1 MKHID
6 EFRVYYADT
15 DAYGVVWHGTYL
27 RWMEIGRIEYTTD
40 VMGLNLKNLQEKG
53 IVLPVVELN
62 IKYKRS
68 AKAYDNIVL
77 ETEVQDIKKS
87 FIVFKQVLKNKE
99 TDSVYITAEVTCV
112 AVDAS
117 TGKMI
122 RHMPDYITNACLKN

>member
-6 EFRVYYADT
+6 EFKVYYADT
-15 DAYGVVWHGTYL
+15 DAYGVVWHGSYL
-27 RWMEIGRIEYTTD
+27 RWMEVGRIEYTTD
-40 VMGLNLKNLQEKG
+40 VMGLNLKDLQENG

-77 ETEVQDIKKS
+77 ETEVDEIKKS
-87 FIVFKQVLKNKE
+87 FIKFKQVLKNKE
-99 TDSVYITAEVTCV
+99 SDSVYIIAEVTCV
-112 AVDAS
+112 AVDSA

-122 RHMPDYITNACLKN
+122 RQMPDYITNACLKN